1 MRSLVREDRA
11 VFILW
16 KNMGYKDQLKAWLQK
31 HPDATAEEA
40 IEAGYMISTDNWCH
54 GKVELMDKCVELMK
68 QIINK

>member
-1 MRSLVREDRA
+1 
-11 VFILW
+11 
-16 KNMGYKDQLKAWLQK
+16 MGYKDQLKEWLQK
-31 HPDATAEEA
+31 HPDATAEDA